1 MLKLAP
7 ESKRISTQQIMKTII
22 RRPNISNNGKP
33 QRYIYIYIYMCVCV
47 FKDEQK
53 QIKII
58 LLNLTLHLYATIL
71 SCLNY
76 II

>member
-7 ESKRISTQQIMKTII
+7 ESKRISTRQIMKTII

-33 QRYIYIYIYMCVCV
+33 QRYIYIYIYIYM

>member
-33 QRYIYIYIYMCVCV
+33 QIYIYIYM

>member
-33 QRYIYIYIYMCVCV
+33 QRYIYIYIYM

>member
-7 ESKRISTQQIMKTII
+7 ESKRISTQQIMKTIM

-33 QRYIYIYIYMCVCV
+33 QRYIYM

>member
-1 MLKLAP
+1 M
-7 ESKRISTQQIMKTII
+7 
-22 RRPNISNNGKP
+22 
-33 QRYIYIYIYMCVCV
+33 